1 MMKTTAIVLAGGRGS
16 RMNSDIPKQYLKIG
30 DYTLLHYTLTAFE
43 QSHVDDIVVVCG
55 AGDEEYVKRNIV
67 LPGEITK
74 VSVIVSGGKERYNS
88 VYNGLLACRGTDKV
102 LVHDGARCLVSP
114 WLIDKIIA
122 KLNHVN
128 AVIAAVPVKDTI
140 KCVDAS
146 GRVTATPKRSE
157 LMAVQTPQGFKY
169 DKLLAA
175 NEKMFELIAGGADE
189 AELAITD
196 DACIME
202 RFSDEQVYVI
212 AGSDS
217 NIKVTT
223 PEDLEF
229 VRAKIAEKT
238 K

>member
-1 MMKTTAIVLAGGRGS
+1 MKTTAIVLAGGRGS

>member
-1 MMKTTAIVLAGGRGS
+1 MKTTAIVLAGGRGS
-16 RMNSDIPKQYLKIG
+16 RMNSDIPKQYMKIG
-30 DYTLLHYTLTAFE
+30 DYTLLHYTLTSFE

-55 AGDEEYVKRNIV
+55 AGDEEYVKRTIV

-88 VYNGLLACRGTDKV
+88 VYNGLKACRDTDKV
-102 LVHDGARCLVSP
+102 LVHDGARCMVSP

-146 GRVTATPKRSE
+146 GFVTATPKRSE

-175 NEKMFELIAGGADE
+175 NEKMFELIASGADE

-202 RFSDEQVYVI
+202 RFSDEKVYVI

>member
-16 RMNSDIPKQYLKIG
+16 RMNSDIPKQYMKIG
-30 DYTLLHYTLTAFE
+30 DYTLLHYTLRAFE
-43 QSHVDDIVVVCG
+43 ESHVDDIVVVCG
-55 AGDEEYVKRNIV
+55 AGDEDYVKRSIV
-67 LPGEITK
+67 LPGEFSK
-74 VSVIVSGGKERYNS
+74 VSVIVSGGRERYNS

-140 KCVDAS
+140 KQVDAS
-146 GRVTATPKRSE
+146 GRVVATPVRSS
-157 LMAVQTPQGFKY
+157 LVSVQTPQGFKY
-169 DKLLAA
+169 SKLLEA
-175 NEKMFELIAGGADE
+175 NRKMFKLIEEGADE
-189 AELAITD
+189 AQLAITD
-196 DACIME
+196 DAMIME
-202 RFSDEQVYVI
+202 KFSDEEVYVI

-223 PEDLEF
+223 PADLEY